1 MLLEAALSFLFPDS
15 AKCFLCNSPAVQSSL
30 CADCVSNFHVSR
42 STMQPNVEHVSRV
55 FALAPY
61 RGNVRKKLH
70 ALKYWDRSAY
80 ARCFAQ
86 AVCDLSIL
94 TERYDLVTAIPMHRR
109 RFIQRGYNQAE
120 LLATQIAARQC
131 TPYRQVFKRVQDTR
145 PQHLLGRRARQEN
158 LANAFVLTD
167 KVEGLKVL
175 IVDDIL
181 TTGSTLS
188 AAANLLLTANVNH
201 VDALVVAVS
210 LAKSANH

>member
-1 MLLEAALSFLFPDS
+1 MLLEGVLSFLFPDP
-15 AKCFLCNSPAVQSSL
+15 AKCFLCNSPAGQSPL
-30 CADCVSNFHVSR
+30 CPGCVANFRASR
-42 STMQPNVEHVSRV
+42 STMQPKVEHVSRV
-55 FALAPY
+55 FALAAY
-61 RGNVRKKLH
+61 RGHVRQKLH

-120 LLATQIAARQC
+120 LLATQIATRQC
-131 TPYRQVFKRVQDTR
+131 TLYRQVFKRVQDTR

-167 KVEGLKVL
+167 RVEGLKVL

-188 AAANLLLTANVNH
+188 AAASLLLTANAKH

-210 LAKSANH
+210 LVKFANY